1 MIIVDAHEDIAFNWL
16 AGGRD
21 WRHSALAIRRAEA
34 AQADKSRAGLA
45 STGLP
50 ESLAGR
56 VGLICATL
64 FTAPRSRH
72 ASGPWDNLSY
82 SDAQEACALASS
94 QLDYYERLADEHGQI
109 SLVHNLAQ
117 LDEVLAT
124 WGEGAPEQERQV
136 GLVLLM
142 ENADP
147 IIEPEQFEEWHERGV
162 RIVGPAWTAS
172 RYCGGT
178 GQPGPLTDEGRAL
191 LEIMTDY
198 GALLDLSH
206 MAEEAC
212 REALDR
218 YEGPI
223 FASHSNPRRF
233 CDTDRHLDDDVL
245 RQLAERGGVAGV
257 VLFNRFLSNTWSGP
271 PRLPLDVVLQ
281 VIDHVCQLTGSAA
294 HVGIGSDLDGGFGA
308 ESAPQGIETVA
319 DLNAIGAGL
328 AVRGYGQDDIAAIL
342 GGNMLRLLRATLPE
356 G

>member
-16 AGGRD
+16 AAGRD
-21 WRHSALAIRRAEA
+21 WRNSALATRRAEA
-34 AQADKSRAGLA
+34 LLADKHRAGLA

-50 ESLAGR
+50 ETLAGG
-56 VGLICATL
+56 VGLVFATL

-72 ASGPWDNLSY
+72 SSPWDSLCY
-82 SDAQEACALASS
+82 SDSGEAYALASS
-94 QLDYYERLADEHGQI
+94 QLDYYERLADEHAQI
-109 SLVHNLAQ
+109 SLVQNLAQ
-117 LDEVLAT
+117 LDAVLAT
-124 WGEGAPEQERQV
+124 WNEGAPEQERQV

-147 IIEPEQFEEWHERGV
+147 IVEPEQFEEWYERGV

-191 LEIMTDY
+191 LEIMAEH

-233 CDTDRHLDDDVL
+233 CDTDRHLEDDVIQ
-245 RQLAERGGVAGV
+245 QLAERDGAMGV
-257 VLFNRFLSNTWSGP
+257 VLFNRFLSNSWSGP
-271 PRLPLDVVLQ
+271 PRLPLDMVLQ

-308 ESAPQGIETVA
+308 ESAPLGIETVA
-319 DLNAIGAGL
+319 DLSAIGAGL
-328 AVRGYGQDDIAAIL
+328 VARGYSQDDIAAIQ
-342 GGNMLRLLRATLPE
+342 GGNMLRQLRAALPE
-356 G
+356 S

>member
-1 MIIVDAHEDIAFNWL
+1 MFVVDAHEDIAFNML

-21 WRHSALAIRRAEA
+21 WRRSALDIRREEA
-34 AQADKSRAGLA
+34 GQAHRRRAGLA

-56 VGLICATL
+56 VALIFATL

-72 ASGPWDNLSY
+72 RAVQDRFSY
-82 SDAQEACALASS
+82 SDAQEAYALASA
-94 QLDYYERLADEHGQI
+94 QLDCYERLAEEHAQI
-109 SLVHNLAQ
+109 SLVHDQTQ
-117 LDEVLAT
+117 LDSVLAT
-124 WGEGAPEQERQV
+124 WQADRPESQRQV

-147 IIEPEQFEEWHERGV
+147 IIEPQQFEEWYARGV

-191 LEIMTDY
+191 LEIMAEH

-218 YEGPI
+218 YEGPLL
-223 FASHSNPRRF
+223 ASHSNPRRF
-233 CDTDRHLDDDVL
+233 CDTDRHLGDDLL
-245 RQLAERGGVAGV
+245 RQLAERDGVTGV
-257 VLFNRFLSNTWSGP
+257 VLFNRFLSHHWHGP

-319 DLNAIGAGL
+319 DLGRIGVGL
-328 AVRGYGQDDIAAIL
+328 AARGYDPDDIAAIL
-342 GGNMLRLLRATLPE
+342 GGNMLRRLRLALPA